1 MITFKKVLYSTL
13 VLLLFTQSATFAQFT
28 FDVEGG
34 VATTG
39 YNDVRIPGSDG
50 TFISFSDELSS
61 NPIFYSRVRVGFKFG
76 SRSEVLALYAPLK
89 FQYKGSVNRDV
100 VFQGDTYPAGMQLN
114 ATYKFK
120 SYRATYRYYIFDKS
134 NFEAAVG
141 LTVKV
146 RDANIGIRG
155 NSGLESVKTDLGVV
169 PLVNFWVHWHATD
182 RLGLLLDGDA
192 LAAPQ
197 GRAED
202 VLAAITYKATD
213 SFSFKAGYRIL
224 EGGADNDSVYTFSLF
239 HYGLVGVI
247 IRLD

>member
-1 MITFKKVLYSTL
+1 MVSIRKVLLSVVVIFL
-13 VLLLFTQSATFAQFT
+13 SVQFTTFAQLT

-34 VATTG
+34 VAATG
-39 YNDVRIPGSDG
+39 YNDVRISGSGG
-50 TFISFSDELSS
+50 TFISFSDELNS
-61 NPIFYSRVRVGFKFG
+61 NPIFYSRVRAGYRFG

-89 FQYKGSVNRDV
+89 FRYKGAVGRDV
-100 VFQGDTYPAGMQLN
+100 VFQGETYPAGMQLN
-114 ATYKFK
+114 ATYKFN
-120 SYRATYRYYIFDKS
+120 SYRVTYRYFVLDKS
-134 NFEAAVG
+134 NLEVAVG
-141 LTVKV
+141 LTAKV

-155 NSGLESVKTDLGVV
+155 DSGLESEKTDLGVV

-202 VLAAITYKATD
+202 VLAAVTYKVTD
-213 SFSFKAGYRIL
+213 RFSVKAGYRIL

-239 HYGLVGVI
+239 HYGLLGVI
-247 IRLD
+247 ISLD